1 VSSLHAIEHG
11 RPATLETYAAIALAL
26 ELEPRL
32 DLIDPRKRAASGRAD
47 DLVHAAM
54 GELIAARLATHGFP
68 VAIDEP
74 YQHFQF
80 AGRADVLAWDL
91 SSRSLLHV
99 ENRTRFPNLQDAI
112 GSYNAKRQYL
122 PGVIADRLGLRGG
135 FATVT
140 NVIAG
145 LWSSEVIHTARI
157 RAATFAAVCPE
168 DGTPFEMWWKGTTP
182 EPGRP
187 TSSFILLDPIAS
199 GFGRRVPFTDVGSAV
214 RPRYRGYAD
223 AVEALRRQGSM

>member
-1 VSSLHAIEHG
+1 MVHAVEHG
-11 RPATLETYAAIALAL
+11 SPASLETYAAIAVAL
-26 ELEPRL
+26 DLEPRL
-32 DLIDPRKRAASGRAD
+32 ALIDPRKRATATRAED
-47 DLVHAAM
+47 PVHAAM
-54 GELIAARLATHGFP
+54 GEMIAARLATHGFT

-122 PGVIADRLGLRGG
+122 PGVIADRVGLRGG
-135 FATVT
+135 FASVT
-140 NVIAG
+140 NVMAG
-145 LWSSEVIHTARI
+145 LWSSEVIHAARI
-157 RAATFAAVCPE
+157 RAATFAAVFP
-168 DGTPFEMWWKGTTP
+168 DDVMPFEMWWKGATP

-187 TSSFILLDPIAS
+187 TSSFILLDPIRY
-199 GFGRRVPFTDVGSAV
+199 GFGRRISFANVGPAV

-223 AVEALRRQGSM
+223 AAQSLRRGGLL